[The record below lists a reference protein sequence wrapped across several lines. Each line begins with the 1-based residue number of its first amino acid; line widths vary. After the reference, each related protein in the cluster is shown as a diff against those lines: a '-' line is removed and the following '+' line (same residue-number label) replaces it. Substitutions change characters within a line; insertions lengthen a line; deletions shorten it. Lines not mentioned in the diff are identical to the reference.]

1 MQFSSRLNLA
11 CHILLYLA
19 EYQDTQ
25 KVTSEVLSATTGVN
39 AVNVRKTLGLLKA
52 ANLIEVRPGIGGT
65 FLTRRP
71 EGITLADV
79 FDAVEDKEAPLFPMH
94 ANPNRNCPV
103 GRSIGSVMDARVRVL
118 EDALHSEMERMTIQ
132 QMQDD
137 MHHLLQQE
145 NISDEKEK
153 NHGSN

>member
-39 AVNVRKTLGLLKA
+39 AVNVRKTLALLKKVE
-52 ANLIEVRPGIGGT
+52 LIEVLPGIGGAYLARKPT
-65 FLTRRP
+65 D
-71 EGITLADV
+71 ISLADV
-79 FDAVEDKEAPLFPMH
+79 FDAVEDRDAPLFPMH

-103 GRSIGSVMDARVRVL
+103 GRSIGSVMDARIHQL
-118 EDALHSEMERMTIQ
+118 EKTMHSEMEHMTIQ
-132 QMQDD
+132 QMQED

-145 NISDEKEK
+145 GNS
-153 NHGSN
+153 SPQR

>member
-19 EYQDTQ
+19 EYQETQ

-39 AVNVRKTLGLLKA
+39 AVNVRKTLCLLKA
-52 ANLIEVRPGIGGT
+52 ANLIEVRPGIGGA

-71 EGITLADV
+71 AEITLADV

-103 GRSIGSVMDARVRVL
+103 GRSIGSVMDARIHVL
-118 EDALHSEMERMTIQ
+118 EDALHSEMKHMTIQ
-132 QMQDD
+132 QMRDD
-137 MHHLLQQE
+137 MHSLLQHE
-145 NISDEKEK
+145 NTSSDATEK
-153 NHGSN
+153 HA